1 VKCKS
6 LLSIALIASL
16 LAAACVHAQGFRGR
30 GFRGC
35 LWGGEDNVP
44 PSTEVVVMR
53 WRFGT
58 NGLIGHCGWSHNYPD
73 SEENLNGFVTQ
84 TTRVDIE
91 RLSYRLIDLGSEE
104 IFDYPF
110 AYISEPGEMDMTEP
124 EVANLREYI
133 ERGGFILIDD
143 FDNVYGYDHMANL
156 REQVLRA
163 FPDRHFELLTGD
175 NPIFDLIFRV
185 RDLQTM
191 APWGSGGELEYWAFR
206 NSQGEIAIVACLNN
220 DLANFWEWYDTPRY
234 PLAPATEAFR
244 MGVNYLVHALTH

>member
-1 VKCKS
+1 VKRV
-6 LLSIALIASL
+6 LLPSITIIATL
-16 LAAACVHAQGFRGR
+16 LAGTVAEAQFRRR
-30 GFRGC
+30 G
-35 LWGGEDNVP
+35 WMIEDNVP
-44 PSTEVVVMR
+44 PPTEVVLMR

-58 NGLIGHCGWSHNYPD
+58 NGLIGHSGWSHNYPY
-73 SEENLNGFVTQ
+73 SEQNLNGFVTQ
-84 TTRVDIE
+84 TTRVDLE
-91 RLSYRLIDLGSEE
+91 VNSYRLIDLGSDE

-110 AYISEPGEMDMTEP
+110 AYVSEPGEMEMTEQQ
-124 EVANLREYI
+124 VLNLREYI
-133 ERGGFILIDD
+133 DRGGFILIDD

-156 REQVLRA
+156 REEMSRA

-185 RDLQTM
+185 RDLRTM
-191 APWGSGGELEYWAFR
+191 EPWGSGGKLEYWGFR

-220 DLANFWEWYDTPRY
+220 DLANFWEWYDTPQY